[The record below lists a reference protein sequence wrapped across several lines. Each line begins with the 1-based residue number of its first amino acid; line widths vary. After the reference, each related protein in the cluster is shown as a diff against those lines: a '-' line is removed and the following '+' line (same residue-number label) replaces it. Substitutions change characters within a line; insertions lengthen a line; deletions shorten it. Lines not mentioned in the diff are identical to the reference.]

1 MTFRAGVVG
10 LNLIVCKRMA
20 DSPKSF
26 SSPGVPASHSP
37 CVPGSRRSVMTDATL
52 PLCQGDCLQGV
63 SQARFW
69 VIYGP
74 QHRSLLSS
82 ASVIISL
89 CSRLHLSSSLLS
101 SASVIISL
109 CCPCPPFLAG
119 AQAPGRLDQR
129 RVEAGQGGG
138 LSLRDPRTA
147 SHMPAPPRNSVYQTS
162 QLNFPRAGVRLN
174 RATRASTLDDAAA
187 HASGSALG
195 LC

>member
-1 MTFRAGVVG
+1 MHDLLAGVVG

-20 DSPKSF
+20 DNPKSF

-37 CVPGSRRSVMTDATL
+37 CVPGSRRSVLTDATL

-69 VIYGP
+69 VIHGP

-89 CSRLHLSSSLLS
+89 CYRLHLSSSPFAVLV
-101 SASVIISL
+101 AHSL
-109 CCPCPPFLAG
+109 QVCKL
-119 AQAPGRLDQR
+119 PGDSINGEWKPGK
-129 RVEAGQGGG
+129 VEDYRYGIQGPH
-138 LSLRDPRTA
+138 LTC
-147 SHMPAPPRNSVYQTS
+147 PAPPRNSVYQTS
-162 QLNFPRAGVRLN
+162 QPNFPRAGVRLN

-187 HASGSALG
+187 HTSGSALG

>member
-1 MTFRAGVVG
+1 MHDLLAGVVG

-37 CVPGSRRSVMTDATL
+37 CVPGSRRSVLTDATL

-69 VIYGP
+69 VIHGP

-89 CSRLHLSSSLLS
+89 CYRLHLSSSLLS

-109 CCPCPPFLAG
+109 CCPCRPFLAG
-119 AQAPGRLDQR
+119 VQAPGRLDQW

-138 LSLRDPRTA
+138 LPFRDPRTA
-147 SHMPAPPRNSVYQTS
+147 SHMPRSTQKKVCT
-162 QLNFPRAGVRLN
+162 RLH
-174 RATRASTLDDAAA
+174 S
-187 HASGSALG
+187 
-195 LC
+195 

>member
-1 MTFRAGVVG
+1 MHDLLAGVVG

-20 DSPKSF
+20 DNPKSF

-37 CVPGSRRSVMTDATL
+37 CVPGSRRSVLTDATL

-69 VIYGP
+69 VIHGP

-89 CSRLHLSSSLLS
+89 C
-101 SASVIISL
+101 
-109 CCPCPPFLAG
+109 CPCRPFLAG
-119 AQAPGRLDQR
+119 VQAPGRLDQR

-138 LSLRDPRTA
+138 LPLRDPRTA
-147 SHMPAPPRNSVYQTS
+147 SHMPR
-162 QLNFPRAGVRLN
+162 
-174 RATRASTLDDAAA
+174 STQEQCVPDFTAEFSSSRRQAQSCHPSL
-187 HASGSALG
+187 HT
-195 LC
+195 